1 MCHTSIANPGRLIRR
16 KLAMFQ
22 LMDWVKS
29 HFVTERDL
37 RATAWALGSRHRGE
51 IGAGAKAEI
60 RLPEK
65 SSSQRAVLRAVI
77 RDEARKSQA
86 PDRRGGSSAASGE

>member
-1 MCHTSIANPGRLIRR
+1 
-16 KLAMFQ
+16 MFQ

-37 RATAWALGSRHRGE
+37 RAAAWALGSRHRGE

-60 RLPEK
+60 RLPDR
-65 SSSQRAVLRAVI
+65 SSAQRAVLRAVI
-77 RDEARKSQA
+77 RDEARKAQA
-86 PDRRGGSSAASGE
+86 ADRRIDPTAASGE